1 MVFEAKEEDDIV
13 ETTDNGYNKDQ
24 ISLLSSSN
32 EVKEE
37 IIKKPEYKQTKD
49 IEEKE
54 EKYEIKEIK
63 EKEDIIR
70 GSQKIYIEKGTKAK
84 QVKLSNQEAGVF
96 AETALEIRCSSS
108 KLNTFPF
115 KSGNLPKDLKFN
127 DSAVIG
133 NTILEIADTK
143 IPCYINSFSNNEI
156 TYIEIK
162 NREFKLGFSV
172 ILKDDTVK
180 ATNEYF
186 FYEMSK
192 GLNHFR
198 SIEVLKIL
206 DKIFSGTPITF
217 NVKMLFGE
225 IEVEN
230 WIELVKIRTALET
243 FLTARNNGFKIQ
255 MNKLANI
262 ENVFYK
268 LNLLAR
274 LNKLKR
280 IDTWCN
286 LKIDNSKLSKEKRIN
301 VLDTIEIKRLLPF
314 NEKITIEETI
324 SIIEPIGSWEIRD
337 EKIVCKKK
345 KCVVTLRKLRGGSC

>member
-1 MVFEAKEEDDIV
+1 MVFEAKQEENIV
-13 ETTDNGYNKDQ
+13 ETTDNGYNKNQ
-24 ISLLSSSN
+24 ISFLSPSN

-37 IIKKPEYKQTKD
+37 IIKNSEYKKSKNFEKKD
-49 IEEKE
+49 NTC
-54 EKYEIKEIK
+54 EIK
-63 EKEDIIR
+63 EKKEREDIIR
-70 GSQKIYIEKGTKAK
+70 GSQKIYIEKGKK
-84 QVKLSNQEAGVF
+84 EKKIKLNSQEVGVF
-96 AETALEIRCSSS
+96 VETALEIRCSSS
-108 KLNTFPF
+108 KLNKFPF
-115 KSGNLPKDLKFN
+115 KSGNLPKDLKFE
-127 DSAVIG
+127 DSTVIG
-133 NTILEIADTK
+133 HTIFEVDDTK
-143 IPCYINSFSNNEI
+143 IPCYINSFSNKDI

-186 FYEMSK
+186 YYEMSK

-230 WIELVKIRTALET
+230 WIELVKIRTVLET
-243 FLTARNNGFKIQ
+243 FLTARNNGLKIQ
-255 MNKLANI
+255 MNKLTNI

-268 LNLLAR
+268 LNLLA
-274 LNKLKR
+274 KLSKTKK

-286 LKIDNSKLSKEKRIN
+286 LKIDNSKLSKERKIN
-301 VLDTIEIKRLLPF
+301 ILDTLEIKRVLPF
-314 NEKITIEETI
+314 NEKISIEETVN
-324 SIIEPIGSWEIRD
+324 IIEPIGNWEIRD
-337 EKIVCKKK
+337 DKIICKKK